1 MQPVSAKRTDMQLV
15 SATLAEVRQALEDAY
30 AVRQFGTGGNMAKLN
45 VNSYIDTCNAVVE
58 AFDETRFVFNA
69 DIFLPPTDSA
79 VKISM
84 VAKGQPQFT
93 ISSFKADFA
102 WEPAVMLIA
111 RPITPLPS
119 PTPAP

>member
-1 MQPVSAKRTDMQLV
+1 MQLV
-15 SATLAEVRQALEDAY
+15 SVTLAEVRQALDAAY

-45 VNSYIDTCNAVVE
+45 VNSYLDTCTTVIE
-58 AFDETRFVFNA
+58 SFDESQFVFNA

-84 VAKGQPQFT
+84 VAKGQPQFN

-102 WEPAVMLIA
+102 WEPAVMLIS
-111 RPITPLPS
+111 RPITPLPA
-119 PTPAP
+119 PTPAV